1 MNQAP
6 STTQPTTQPPAANIL
21 GLCGSTRADSL
32 NALLLR
38 YVAGILD
45 SDLHFDIFTSL
56 GDLPLYNS
64 DIEAVER
71 SHDEAAAVRA
81 NPSAVSK
88 LRDAIRAADALV
100 ITTPEYNHAIPGVL
114 KNAIDWASRPTTDL
128 PLTGKAI
135 LVFVATRGRV
145 LGHRGLSDTVRIL
158 TGFANIVVPGPEVV
172 INSAQKTLT
181 TDADGNV
188 CLSDERV
195 ADSIDRQLRILR
207 DLITTGA
214 ARQFGQAM
222 RQHAPERWW

>member
-6 STTQPTTQPPAANIL
+6 STAQRPAARLL

-38 YVAGILD
+38 YVAGVLD
-45 SDLHFDIFTSL
+45 PDLHFEIFNSL

-71 SHDEAAAVRA
+71 SRDDAAPAQP
-81 NPSAVSK
+81 NPSAVSE
-88 LRDAIRAADALV
+88 LRDAIRGADGLV

-114 KNAIDWASRPTTDL
+114 KNALDWASRPTTDL

-145 LGHRGLSDTVRIL
+145 LGHRGLSDTVGIL

-172 INSAQKTLT
+172 LNSAQKTLT

-188 CLSDERV
+188 RLSDERV
-195 ADSIDRQLRILR
+195 ADSIERQLRTLR
-207 DLITTGA
+207 DLISTGA
-214 ARQFGQAM
+214 AFQFGRAM

>member
-6 STTQPTTQPPAANIL
+6 PTAQPPVANIL

-45 SDLHFDIFTSL
+45 PDLHFDIFESL

-71 SHDEAAAVRA
+71 SQDNAAPARA
-81 NPSAVSK
+81 NPSAVSR
-88 LRDAIRAADALV
+88 LRDAIRAADGLV

-114 KNAIDWASRPTTDL
+114 KNALDWASRPTTDL

-135 LVFVATRGRV
+135 LVFVATRSRG
-145 LGHRGLSDTVRIL
+145 LGYRGLSDTVRIL

-195 ADSIDRQLRILR
+195 ADSIERQLRILR

-214 ARQFGQAM
+214 AGQFGQAM